1 MSKLQLSIRHT
12 THYAFATPVV
22 HALQRL
28 RLTPKE
34 TQGQRIV
41 EWRMHLSNAEAQLE
55 YDDQHFNHVT
65 LVALTPGA
73 REVTVTCEGVVETDD
88 NAGVIGRHSGHLPLW
103 SFLRQTPLTRPG
115 PRLRG
120 LLREVPGSAAAEP
133 LAFLHALS
141 ATVRGRIAYQTGRTN
156 ASTTAEEAALHGF
169 GVCQDHAHVFI
180 GAARASGIPARYV
193 SGYLMMNDR
202 IEQEATHAWAEAH
215 VDGLGW
221 VGFDVS
227 NGISPDPRYVR
238 VATGGDYRDAAPVT
252 GISIGAS
259 DQVLS
264 VGVAVEGQPLTGQ
277 SQSQGQGRQ
286 GQVQSQGP
294 GGRQGQGQRNQ

>member
-1 MSKLQLSIRHT
+1 MSKLKLQVRHT

-34 TQGQRIV
+34 TQGQRIID
-41 EWRMHLSNAEAQLE
+41 WTMHFENAATELQ

-65 LVALTPGA
+65 LIGLTPGA
-73 REVTVTCEGVVETDD
+73 REVTVTCEGVVETED

-115 PRLRG
+115 AKLRA
-120 LLREVPGSAAAEP
+120 LLREAQGAGSAAP
-133 LAFLHALS
+133 LDFLHSLS
-141 ATVRGRIAYQTGRTN
+141 ALIRTRVAYETGRTH
-156 ASTTAEEAALHGF
+156 AATTAEEAVGHGA
-169 GVCQDHAHVFI
+169 GVCQDHAHIFI
-180 GAARASGIPARYV
+180 GAARAGGIPARYV
-193 SGYLMMNDR
+193 SGYLLMDDR

-215 VDGLGW
+215 VEGLGW

-238 VATGGDYRDAAPVT
+238 VATGSDYRDAAPVT
-252 GISIGAS
+252 GISIGAA
-259 DQVLS
+259 DQVLT
-264 VGVAVEGQPLTGQ
+264 VGVAVEAQPLTVQSQSQSGFPSQGQ
-277 SQSQGQGRQ
+277 SQSQSTQ
-286 GQVQSQGP
+286 
-294 GGRQGQGQRNQ
+294 

>member
-1 MSKLQLSIRHT
+1 MSKLTLSIRHT
-12 THYAFATPVV
+12 THYAFAQPVV

-34 TQGQRIV
+34 TQGQRIIN
-41 EWRMHLSNAEAQLE
+41 WAMTFDNAAAEVE

-65 LVALTPGA
+65 LIGLTPGA
-73 REVTVTCEGVVETDD
+73 REVTVTCEGVVETED

-115 PRLRG
+115 TKLRG
-120 LLREVPGSAAAEP
+120 LLREASGGADAP
-133 LAFLHALS
+133 LDFLHALS
-141 ATVRGRIAYQTGRTN
+141 GLIRERVAYETGRTH
-156 ASTTAEEAALHGF
+156 SRTTAEEAVGQGA
-169 GVCQDHAHVFI
+169 GVCQDHAHIFI

-193 SGYLMMNDR
+193 SGYLMMDDR

-215 VDGLGW
+215 VEGLGW

-238 VATGGDYRDAAPVT
+238 VATGSDYRDAAPIT
-252 GISIGAS
+252 GITQGSAAAE
-259 DQVLS
+259 VLT
-264 VGVAVEGQPLTGQ
+264 VGVAVEAKASAASQ
-277 SQSQGQGRQ
+277 SQSQQQ
-286 GQVQSQGP
+286 GQSTQ
-294 GGRQGQGQRNQ
+294 

>member
-1 MSKLQLSIRHT
+1 MSKLRLQVRHT

-34 TQGQRIV
+34 TQGQRIID
-41 EWRMHLSNAEAQLE
+41 WKMHFENAASELQ

-65 LVALTPGA
+65 LIGLTPGA
-73 REVTVTCEGVVETDD
+73 REVTVTCEGVVETED

-115 PRLRG
+115 AKLRA
-120 LLREVPGSAAAEP
+120 LLREAQGAGGVAP
-133 LAFLHALS
+133 LDFLHSLS
-141 ATVRGRIAYQTGRTN
+141 ALIRTRVAYETGRTH
-156 ASTTAEEAALHGF
+156 AATTAEEAVGHGA
-169 GVCQDHAHVFI
+169 GVCQDHAHIFI
-180 GAARASGIPARYV
+180 GAARAGGIPARYV
-193 SGYLMMNDR
+193 SGYLLMDDR

-215 VDGLGW
+215 VEGLGW

-238 VATGGDYRDAAPVT
+238 VATGSDYRDAAPVT
-252 GISIGAS
+252 GISIGAA
-259 DQVLS
+259 DQVLT
-264 VGVAVEGQPLTGQ
+264 VGVAVEAQPLTAQSQ
-277 SQSQGQGRQ
+277 SQSQGQS
-286 GQVQSQGP
+286 QSQTT
-294 GGRQGQGQRNQ
+294 Q

>member
-1 MSKLQLSIRHT
+1 MSKLTLQVRHT
-12 THYAFATPVV
+12 THYAFAQPVV

-34 TQGQRIV
+34 THGQRIID
-41 EWRMHLSNAEAQLE
+41 WRMSFENAVAELQ

-65 LVALTPGA
+65 LVSLTPGA
-73 REVTVTCEGVVETDD
+73 REVSVTCEGTVETED

-115 PRLRG
+115 PKLRAM
-120 LLREVPGSAAAEP
+120 LREIAAPSAEAP
-133 LAFLHALS
+133 LDFLHALS
-141 ATVRGRIAYQTGRTN
+141 ALIRARVTYETGRTH
-156 ASTTAEEAALHGF
+156 AATTAEEASAHGY
-169 GVCQDHAHVFI
+169 GVCQDHAHIFI

-215 VDGLGW
+215 VEGLGW

-238 VATGGDYRDAAPVT
+238 VATGDDYRAAAPVT
-252 GISIGAS
+252 GISIGTA
-259 DQVLS
+259 DQVLT
-264 VGVAVEGQPLTGQ
+264 VGVAVEARAQDGSQ
-277 SQSQGQGRQ
+277 SQSQGQ
-286 GQVQSQGP
+286 S
-294 GGRQGQGQRNQ
+294 NQ